1 MRPSYVSAEVHSPP
15 GMRYHVGEPSA
26 SYVNQSANSVRT
38 CCSTVMPQPFCGTPP
53 HQRSPTPGAA
63 ASSSVRP
70 NARRAMILRPESP
83 FLVYSK
89 TALLSPENVNEA
101 CPSGAPSSNLDAA

>member
-38 CCSTVMPQPFCGTPP
+38 CCSTVRPQPFCGTPP

-63 ASSSVRP
+63 ASSSGRP
-70 NARRAMILRPESP
+70 NARRVMFLRPESP
-83 FLVYSK
+83 LIVYSK
-89 TALLSPENVNEA
+89 TALLSPENVNVA
-101 CPSGAPSSNLDAA
+101 DPTGAPMSKRDTS